1 MFLLAAE
8 IGPRPLAS
16 LGSAIRFPSLA
27 VLALALAGCS
37 LLSDDPADPIAIEP
51 VDPPVAGALSIATA
65 PDREP
70 SQRARVIEAPLP
82 AGEPIVRDCFGMGE
96 MERQIGGTTSR
107 GPQNVTPKPSRA
119 RPSTRAPRGGA
130 TGGAPAAPEAVT
142 AAPSPMDAGS
152 SPSTRPSPSPS
163 PPPPPT
169 PPLMDP
175 GASAGGDG
183 ANDPVFGGAVG
194 RTTTSTDQPSQKPAK
209 RDNSDDKTQLA
220 KEKQQEPAREI
231 VEQKGEAEEGQGEEA
246 KPRQQQTQV
255 TYDWG
260 STVWL
265 SNDDSMSLASA
276 QRMLYALS
284 RGVHLSPSEIR
295 PHELLNYFSFDTV
308 APPEGQTFGVLGAAE
323 QSGEQL
329 TVALAVRGAN
339 PARQPLDLTVVLD
352 RSCSMSAEDRMGY
365 TQRGLTQLG
374 SNLQRGDRLDIVLFD
389 SGVCTPLENY
399 VVGRDDPALVDN
411 IIRRLSPTSATDL
424 DAGLREAYRVQAS
437 RDQGDRHGR
446 DQRVLLI
453 TDAELNS
460 GNVNEALV
468 SEVGSQLDQHH
479 IRLSGVGVG
488 REFNDRMLELLTEKG
503 RGAYV
508 YLGSEAVVD
517 RVFGPGFDS
526 LVHTVAHDVQ
536 FSLDLPDS
544 LAMAKFYGEESSTHK
559 EDVDP
564 IHYHAGTTQL
574 FLQDLAI
581 RDGRIVRDDPIV
593 MRIEYR
599 DAETMEPMAQ
609 ELRTTV
615 GALLDA
621 EPHNLRKGK
630 ALMAFADWAMAE
642 AMGADPCSEALS
654 TYRQRVSLVPDDAE
668 IGFVNGLVGRRCG
681 VPMETVALA
690 APAGVELKV
699 KVDSDIPIGQVELD
713 CGGRSHLEPLSGS
726 DTVARFQSVLPGACT
741 IKLDGTTPMSARV
754 EVPSVG
760 GDLRCMVRG
769 GRISC
774 G

>member
-1 MFLLAAE
+1 M
-8 IGPRPLAS
+8 
-16 LGSAIRFPSLA
+16 

-37 LLSDDPADPIAIEP
+37 LLSEETPDPIAVEP
-51 VDPPVAGALSIATA
+51 DEAPAAGSLHIATV
-65 PDREP
+65 PDRDP
-70 SQRARVIEAPLP
+70 SQRARVLEAPLP
-82 AGEPIVRDCFGMGE
+82 AGEPVVRDCFGMGDL
-96 MERQIGGTTSR
+96 ERKTIQPNKRAT
-107 GPQNVTPKPSRA
+107 RA
-119 RPSTRAPRGGA
+119 RPSSSGPAGGTIG
-130 TGGAPAAPEAVT
+130 TGAAPAQAPPASPAEVPSVPEAVT
-142 AAPSPMDAGS
+142 A
-152 SPSTRPSPSPS
+152 TPSPS
-163 PPPPPT
+163 PPADAKPS
-169 PPLMDP
+169 P
-175 GASAGGDG
+175 GAMPATGDDANDGDVGGQRGAADRAARKTDEPARELSKGERDSDG
-183 ANDPVFGGAVG
+183 A
-194 RTTTSTDQPSQKPAK
+194 Q
-209 RDNSDDKTQLA
+209 DKTVA
-220 KEKQQEPAREI
+220 KEKQQRQAPAEEPA
-231 VEQKGEAEEGQGEEA
+231 GMEEA
-246 KPRQQQTQV
+246 LSGEGDRLEEARTREPQV
-255 TYDWG
+255 IRDWG
-260 STVWL
+260 ATVWL

-276 QRMLYALS
+276 QRVLYALS
-284 RGVHLSPSEIR
+284 RGVSLSPSEIR

-308 APPEGQTFGVLGAAE
+308 APPDGQTFGVLGAAE

-339 PARQPLDLTVVLD
+339 PARQPLDLTVLLD

-365 TQRGLTQLG
+365 TKRGLTQLN

-389 SGVCTPLENY
+389 SGVCTPLENF
-399 VVGRDDPALVDN
+399 VVGRDDPALLDN
-411 IIRRLSPTSATDL
+411 IVRQLAPTSATDL
-424 DAGLREAYRVQAS
+424 DAGLREAYRVQTS
-437 RDQGDRHGR
+437 REQGDRHGR
-446 DQRVLLI
+446 DQRVLLV

-468 SEVGSQLDQHH
+468 SEVGQQLDRHD

-488 REFNDRMLELLTEKG
+488 REFNDHMLELLTEKG

-517 RVFGPGFDS
+517 RIFGPGFDS

-536 FSLDLPDS
+536 FALDLPDS
-544 LAMAKFYGEESSTHK
+544 LAMAKFYGEESSTNK

-574 FLQDLAI
+574 FLQDLALK
-581 RDGRIVRDDPIV
+581 DGRIVRDDPIV

-599 DAETMEPMAQ
+599 DAVTMEPMTQ

-630 ALMAFADWAMAE
+630 ALMAFSDWVMAD
-642 AMGADPCSEALS
+642 AMGADPCSQALA
-654 TYRQRVSLVPDDAE
+654 TYRQRAGLVPDDAE

-681 VPMETVALA
+681 VPMETVALQ
-690 APAGVELKV
+690 APPGVELKV
-699 KVDSDIPIGQVELD
+699 KVDSDIPIGGVELD
-713 CGGRSHLEPLSGS
+713 CGGRSHLEPISGS
-726 DTVARFQSVLPGACT
+726 DTVARFQSVRPGACT
-741 IKLDGTTPMSARV
+741 LKLDGTTPMSTRV